1 MKYLCKV
8 EWVSDGGTAV
18 NCHESHRVRAGPIST
33 PCYTPD
39 MGSSRLFRS
48 AVFVALLAAAYL
60 GGVATTRVAN
70 AVPRRH
76 SPYQNLGVLA
86 RVMTHIEASYVDPVD
101 QDKLVYGAI
110 RGMVGTLDPHSSFM
124 DPEEY
129 RLLQSDTSG
138 RFGGIG
144 IEIDARDRK
153 LTVVAP
159 LDGTP
164 AAAAGIRSGD
174 QIVEINGRPTDGMS
188 IDDAVRIMRG
198 EPGTRV
204 RIKLVRIGVTAPIEL
219 QLVRAIIRV
228 DSIEARLLER
238 GIGYV
243 RIKTFQER
251 TVEQLRRELDR
262 LTQESRGTLT
272 GLVVDMRND
281 PGGLLDQ
288 AILVADEFLSEG
300 VIVTTRGQQG
310 TVVEEDR
317 AHARGTRPPFRM
329 VVLVNEYT
337 ASASEIVAGALQDH
351 GRAVVIGRRT
361 YGKGSVQNVISLPD
375 GSGLKLTTARYY
387 TPSGRSIQ
395 EDGILPDV
403 EVPEMPPPANAVE
416 AASTPPQREAD
427 LEQHLPNDSPRS
439 VREPPPAPVENDFQL
454 QVAYH
459 HVRSQILQSRRRER
473 MGDGS

>member
-1 MKYLCKV
+1 MRFPSLAR
-8 EWVSDGGTAV
+8 TA
-18 NCHESHRVRAGPIST
+18 AI
-33 PCYTPD
+33 
-39 MGSSRLFRS
+39 
-48 AVFVALLAAAYL
+48 VALLTASYL
-60 GGVATTRVAN
+60 AGLATTQVAS

-76 SPYQNLGVLA
+76 SAYQNLGVLA
-86 RVMTHIEASYVDPVD
+86 RVLTHIESSYVDPVD
-101 QDKLVYGAI
+101 QDELVFGAI

-124 DPEEY
+124 DPEQY

-159 LDGTP
+159 LDGSP

-174 QIVEINGRPTDGMS
+174 QIIEIEGRSTETMS

-204 RIKLVRIGVTAPIEL
+204 RMKLVRMGVQTPIEL
-219 QLVRAIIRV
+219 ELVRAIIRV
-228 DSIEARLLER
+228 ESVEARLLER
-238 GIGYV
+238 GVGYV

-251 TVEQLRRELDR
+251 TAEQLRRELDR
-262 LTQESRGTLT
+262 LTQQSGGTLR
-272 GLVVDMRND
+272 GLVLDLRND

-317 AHARGTRPPFRM
+317 AHARGTRPSFPM
-329 VVLVNEYT
+329 AVVVNEYS

-351 GRAVVIGRRT
+351 GRALLIGRRT

-395 EDGILPDV
+395 ADGILPDID
-403 EVPEMPPPANAVE
+403 VPEMPPPAAGAVP
-416 AASTPPQREAD
+416 TPSAPLQREAD
-427 LEQHLPNDSPRS
+427 LQQHLRNDSPRTT
-439 VREPPPAPVENDFQL
+439 RETAPAPIENDFQL

-459 HVRSQILQSRRRER
+459 QVRSEILRGERRDR
-473 MGDGS
+473 MGGD